1 MLYISM
7 RSGAFK
13 NLRRYG
19 IEILEGESWLSCAIL
34 GDEEVT

>member
-7 RSGAFK
+7 RSGGFK

-19 IEILEGESWLSCAIL
+19 IETPEEGLLLNRAIP
-34 GDEEVT
+34 GDEEVA